1 MGLVDGLLGD
11 LIRGSGGMEYRM
23 GRRMMRRV
31 PMGNLLAL
39 GGAAALAY
47 QKAGPESTKP
57 PAPGST
63 SGAGSRTQMPS
74 RSGGPGPGRSRPPS
88 PPPPPGGADAV
99 PPPPPGARAVPPPPP
114 GAPAAGAS
122 PEGEPEDLDLP
133 PEAAV
138 PAVRTMVAAA
148 LADGAMDERERSM
161 VLGRIDEADLP
172 EADVERIRQ
181 DLVLPPGPGELA
193 GLTTDP
199 GARET
204 LYRLAAL
211 VLLADGEAT
220 DTERRW
226 LGRLAEAFEIPDER
240 RTEMEAELFV

>member
-11 LIRGSGGMEYRM
+11 LISGSGGMEYRL

-31 PMGNLLAL
+31 PMGNLLAI

-47 QKAGPESTKP
+47 QKAGPKSTP
-57 PAPGST
+57 PPPPGST

-74 RSGGPGPGRSRPPS
+74 RSGGPGPGRSRVPS
-88 PPPPPGGADAV
+88 PPPPPTGGAGAV
-99 PPPPPGARAVPPPPP
+99 PPPPPPPGAGAVPPSPPP
-114 GAPAAGAS
+114 GEPVGEEP
-122 PEGEPEDLDLP
+122 PEELDLP
-133 PEAAV
+133 PEATV

-172 EADVERIRQ
+172 AAEVERIRQ
-181 DLVLPPGPGELA
+181 DLVLPPGPGEIA
-193 GLTTDP
+193 GLTADP

-226 LGRLAEAFEIPDER
+226 LGKLAEAFEIPEER
-240 RTEMEAELFV
+240 REEMEDELFV